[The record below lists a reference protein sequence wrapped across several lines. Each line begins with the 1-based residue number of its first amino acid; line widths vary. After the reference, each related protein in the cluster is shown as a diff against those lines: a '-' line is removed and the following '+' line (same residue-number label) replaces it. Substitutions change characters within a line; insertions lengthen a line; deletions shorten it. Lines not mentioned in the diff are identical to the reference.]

1 MLSIGSFITSVL
13 ASLILDLYCYFYMK
27 HSSSTMYRESKVI
40 SVILF
45 FAGCRLL
52 LPFNLVPTYNLKIT
66 VVLPTIADFLY
77 RESSLWSLEYYQILI
92 TVSFAIGVVV
102 LITHF
107 TRAYLYKR
115 DITKVSYTDDKLS
128 YILSECINDLGSSN
142 NITARYIDAKV
153 SPFIIGIIHPV
164 IFVPSGIFCDN
175 EMPYVLK
182 HEIIHYQRKDL
193 LVAFFIAIL
202 QCLFWW
208 NPFIKLIRRQLG
220 HSLEFSNDMSLVET
234 FNLNEK
240 IEYVECIAKAV
251 RATTS
256 DASGVAL
263 SFAKSSDPV
272 VLSRVKNILNSN
284 ETKSHQ
290 SFITMIIISIIVL
303 GISFTIMPEAYT
315 HFPEEEAE
323 ALGLVTFE
331 KDRTYFVDKGTYYDI
346 YVDNEFQGTM
356 ENMQDDFKDFK
367 VYKDG
372 NQPTPKESTLE

>member
-13 ASLILDLYCYFYMK
+13 ASLILGLYCYFYMK

-45 FAGCRLL
+45 IAGCRLL

-77 RESSLWSLEYYQILI
+77 RESSLWSLEYFQILI

-182 HEIIHYQRKDL
+182 HEIIHSQRKDL
-193 LVAFFIAIL
+193 LVVFFIAIL

-303 GISFTIMPEAYT
+303 GVSFTVMPEPSHPIPDEILEST
-315 HFPEEEAE
+315 IT
-323 ALGLVTFE
+323 LE

>member
-13 ASLILDLYCYFYMK
+13 ASLILGLYCYFYMK

-45 FAGCRLL
+45 IAGCRLL

-77 RESSLWSLEYYQILI
+77 RESSLWSLEYFQILI

-193 LVAFFIAIL
+193 LVVFFIAIL

-315 HFPEEEAE
+315 PFPEEEAE

>member
-13 ASLILDLYCYFYMK
+13 ASLILGLYCYFYMK

-45 FAGCRLL
+45 IAGCRLL

-77 RESSLWSLEYYQILI
+77 RESSLWSLEYFQILI

-193 LVAFFIAIL
+193 LVVFFIAIL

-303 GISFTIMPEAYT
+303 GVSFTVMPEPSHPIPDEILEST
-315 HFPEEEAE
+315 IT
-323 ALGLVTFE
+323 LE

-346 YVDNEFQGTM
+346 YVDNEFFCTM

>member
-1 MLSIGSFITSVL
+1 
-13 ASLILDLYCYFYMK
+13 MK
-27 HSSSTMYRESKVI
+27 RSSTTMYRESKVI

-45 FAGCRLL
+45 IAGCRLL
-52 LPFNLVPTYNLKIT
+52 LPFNLLPTYDLKIT
-66 VVLPTIADFLY
+66 VVLPTIADFIY

-92 TVSFAIGVVV
+92 TVSFAIGVVI

-107 TRAYLYKR
+107 TRTYLYKR

-128 YILSECINDLGSSN
+128 CILSECINDLDASN
-142 NITARYIDAKV
+142 NITARYIDAKI

-164 IFVPSGIFCDN
+164 IFIPSGIFYDN

-193 LVAFFIAIL
+193 LVVFFIAIL

-208 NPFIKLIRRQLG
+208 NPFLYLIRRQLA
-220 HSLEFSNDMSLVET
+220 HSLEFSNDMSLVKT
-234 FNLNEK
+234 FNLKEK
-240 IEYVECIAKAV
+240 IEYAECIAKAV

-256 DASGVAL
+256 DASGDAL

-284 ETKSHQ
+284 ETKSPK
-290 SFITMIIISIIVL
+290 SFITTIIISIIVL

-315 HFPEEEAE
+315 PFPEEEAE
-323 ALGLVTFE
+323 SLGLVTFE
-331 KDRTYFVDKGTYYDI
+331 KERTYFVDKGTHYDI
-346 YVDNEFQGTM
+346 YVDNEFFCTM
-356 ENMQDDFKDFK
+356 DNMQDDFKDFK
-367 VYKDG
+367 VYEDG
-372 NQPTPKESTLE
+372 KQPTPNESESTLE

>member
-13 ASLILDLYCYFYMK
+13 ASLILGLYCYFYMK
-27 HSSSTMYRESKVI
+27 SCSSVMYRESKVI

-45 FAGCRLL
+45 IAGCLL
-52 LPFNLVPTYNLKIT
+52 FLPFKLDPTYNLKIT
-66 VVLPTIADFLY
+66 VVFPTIGDFLY
-77 RESSLWSLEYYQILI
+77 RESSLWSLEYFQILI

-193 LVAFFIAIL
+193 LVVFYIAIL
-202 QCLFWW
+202 RCLLLL
-208 NPFIKLIRRQLG
+208 NPFYILIRTQIG
-220 HSLEFSNDMSLVET
+220 HSLEFSDDMSLVET

-303 GISFTIMPEAYT
+303 GVSFTVMPEPSHPIPDEILEST
-315 HFPEEEAE
+315 IT
-323 ALGLVTFE
+323 LE

-346 YVDNEFQGTM
+346 YVDNEFFCTM